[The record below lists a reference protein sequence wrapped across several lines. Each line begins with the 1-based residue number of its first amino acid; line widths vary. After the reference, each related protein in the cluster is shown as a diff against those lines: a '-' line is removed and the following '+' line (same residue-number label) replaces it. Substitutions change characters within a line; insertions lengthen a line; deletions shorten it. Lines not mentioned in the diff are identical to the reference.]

1 MNAVLRLVVALVAL
15 TAACRPAP
23 EPQRASTDT
32 EASVRQELDQRM
44 ATYVRVLMDGDTA
57 GIRALWTADAR
68 ALGPG
73 MDLSGGAIV
82 SFVNAAFLAGTVI
95 TSLNVRPIDTFVH
108 GDAAYEL
115 GQVEETVHVP
125 GQNGTTARANYFLRW
140 ERASD
145 DMWRIDRFVAGPVAA
160 PNAQ

>member
-1 MNAVLRLVVALVAL
+1 M
-15 TAACRPAP
+15 AA
-23 EPQRASTDT
+23 
-32 EASVRQELDQRM
+32 
-44 ATYVRVLMDGDTA
+44 YVRVLLEGDTV
-57 GIRALWTADAR
+57 GIRAFWTTDAR

-82 SFVNAAFLAGTVI
+82 SFVNDALSAGTAI

-115 GQVEETVHVP
+115 GQVEETLQVP
-125 GQNGTTARANYFLRW
+125 GQNRTTTRTNYFLRW

-145 DMWRIDRFVAGPVAA
+145 DTWRIDRFVTGPVAA
-160 PNAQ
+160 PSAQ

>member
-23 EPQRASTDT
+23 EPQRISTDT
-32 EASVRQELDQRM
+32 EASVRGELDQRM
-44 ATYVRVLMDGDTA
+44 ATYVRVLLEGDTVR
-57 GIRALWTADAR
+57 IRAFWTADAR

-73 MDLSGGAIV
+73 MDLSGSAIV
-82 SFVNAAFLAGTVI
+82 SFVNEAFLAGTAI

-115 GQVEETVHVP
+115 GQVEETLQVP
-125 GQNGTTARANYFLRW
+125 GQNRTTTRANYFLRW
-140 ERASD
+140 ERSSD
-145 DMWRIDRFVAGPVAA
+145 DMWRIDRFLTGPVAT
-160 PNAQ
+160 PNPS